1 MNKFVFFLSFFLVG
15 VIGCRALGENK
26 NQVCIKNFC
35 VDVELAMTNEQRMK
49 GLQLRRELSDY
60 SGMLFVFERSDN
72 YSFWMKDT
80 YIPLDMIW
88 LNEGKKIVEI
98 AAHVQP
104 CSSGLCP
111 SITPRDKALYVLEV
125 NAGLAE
131 KNNIHVGDTAD
142 FKMQNV
148 DSL

>member
-1 MNKFVFFLSFFLVG
+1 MNKFVFLLFFFFVG
-15 VIGCRALGENK
+15 TSGCRALDGNK

-35 VDVELAMTNEQRMK
+35 VDVELAITNEQRMK
-49 GLQLRRELSDY
+49 GLQLRRELSDH
-60 SGMLFVFERSDN
+60 SGMLFIFERLDN

-98 AAHVQP
+98 AADIQP
-104 CSSGLCP
+104 CPNDPCP
-111 SITPRDKALYVLEV
+111 AVTPRDKALYVLEV
-125 NAGLAE
+125 NAGLVE